1 MSRSFKKHPIAKDKV
16 TKDMKKFANKKVR
29 NTPDIP
35 NGKSYKKVFE
45 SYDIHDQIDY
55 WSKEMAIKRWESAE
69 PDSWIRTR
77 FETLEKY
84 LIYWEKCVKRK

>member
-1 MSRSFKKHPIAKDKV
+1 MSRSFKKHNIVKDKV
-16 TKDMKKFANKKVR
+16 SKDMKKFANKKVR
-29 NTPDIP
+29 NTPDVP

-45 SYDIHDQIDY
+45 SYDIHDHIDY
-55 WSKEMAIKRWESAE
+55 WSKEMAIKRWETAE